1 VPVLS
6 VRTRLGRRAVSDETN
21 DWDALQAHL
30 IGASKPRASLVGNVT
45 RHVKAGL
52 VTSFGETYL
61 PREGAHTTAKKTATP
76 GIPVGSL
83 TVPVVIGPDCAP
95 LPPES
100 APAARFEAE
109 LASMR
114 AVRIKE
120 DATAVHPIILVTKY
134 YRDQLASGKL
144 TGSKLVGSHCDKHRR
159 RKCLLRINS
168 MEEFNRPDGTKGE
181 RLVWNFGAFCT
192 TSLSTSTT
200 DPWHSRMQSVSSPI
214 KTARVGFGT
223 QR

>member
-6 VRTRLGRRAVSDETN
+6 VRTRLGRLAVSDETD
-21 DWDALQAHL
+21 DWDTLQAHL

-52 VTSFGETYL
+52 VTSFGKTYL
-61 PREGAHTTAKKTATP
+61 PGEGAHTTGKKPATP

-83 TVPVVIGPDCAP
+83 TVPVGIGPGCAP

-100 APAARFEAE
+100 APAARIEAE
-109 LASMR
+109 FASMR

-120 DATAVHPIILVTKY
+120 DATAVHHIILVTKY

-144 TGSKLVGSHCDKHRR
+144 TGSKLVGWDCDKHRR

-181 RLVWNFGAFCT
+181 RLVWTFGAVCT

-214 KTARVGFGT
+214 KPARVGFGT